1 MTIPHYL
8 IMQKDFLILQH
19 LADRLK
25 ITATLSKKSLTDTND
40 IDFVELIKLRDGELK
55 KLQDFSVYNELEK
68 YLAARTFEESG
79 NYSID
84 NFKVEV
90 SDSLDDGLSNG
101 GIFKSNQITEEGN
114 TPSDDLGCLEVSSGK
129 AYVQGFRIST
139 PGTTIVDF
147 EKPRDKGKVNTAL
160 VPFDMGTLIRVNN
173 VSGTPDVGIGNTS
186 VISLFSKRRGDR

>member
-1 MTIPHYL
+1 MEVVLVFP
-8 IMQKDFLILQH
+8 
-19 LADRLK
+19 
-25 ITATLSKKSLTDTND
+25 D
-40 IDFVELIKLRDGELK
+40 INFVDVIKLRNGELK

-129 AYVQGFRIST
+129 AYVPVSYT
-139 PGTTIVDF
+139 H
-147 EKPRDKGKVNTAL
+147 L
-160 VPFDMGTLIRVNN
+160 TLP
-173 VSGTPDVGIGNTS
+173 T
-186 VISLFSKRRGDR
+186 KA